1 MPIYEAQADS
11 LAPIPV
17 TSFATLGLKERGDLQ
32 RLLLT
37 RIDAL
42 EPGLLIL
49 ADEYSGWAD
58 SARRIDLLCLDTDA
72 SLVVIELKRDEDGGH
87 MDLQALR
94 YAAMVS
100 AMTFDQAVA
109 ALARYRNRAAP
120 DEEGARAAI
129 LGHLGWTEPDEAAF
143 ARKTR
148 IILAAADF
156 GKEIT
161 TTVMWLRDAYGM
173 DIRCTRLRPHRL
185 DDRRVLLDIQPLIPL
200 PEAAEFQIQIEAKQ
214 AATRKEQT
222 GREAA
227 LARFLTL
234 LAERAA
240 ARTPLHAGRQP
251 DIGFGVLSSPI
262 GRGGFRIN
270 YVITK
275 DRSRVELLIQ
285 RDDGRALL
293 QRIQQDKVA
302 IEADFGGPL
311 EWLEREGV
319 RQCRILHQVEGG
331 YLSPES
337 EWPAIQD
344 QLIDAMIRLDRAVR
358 QRVRAVAEG

>member
-11 LAPIPV
+11 LAAIPV
-17 TSFATLGLKERGDLQ
+17 TSFVALGFKERGDLQ

-37 RIDAL
+37 RIEAV

-58 SARRIDLLCLDTDA
+58 SSRRIDLLCLDTDA

-87 MDLQALR
+87 MELQALR

-109 ALARYRNRAAP
+109 TLARYRNRVTP

-129 LGHLGWTEPDEAAF
+129 LNHLGWSEPDEAAF

-148 IILAAADF
+148 IILVAADF

-161 TTVMWLRDAYGM
+161 TTVMWLRDTHGM

-185 DDRRVLLDIQPLIPL
+185 DGGRVLLDIQPLIPL
-200 PEAAEFQIQIEAKQ
+200 PEAAEFQIQIGAKQ

-222 GREAA
+222 EREAT
-227 LARFLTL
+227 LTRFLSQ

-240 ARTPLHAGRQP
+240 TKTQLHVGRVPDAPLGT
-251 DIGFGVLSSPI
+251 LSGSI
-262 GRGGFRIN
+262 GRAPFSIN
-270 YVITK
+270 YVVAK
-275 DRSRVELLIQ
+275 NRSRVELLIQ
-285 RDDGRALL
+285 GENGRALL
-293 QRIQQDKVA
+293 LRLKEAQAA
-302 IEADFGGPL
+302 IESDFGSAL
-311 EWLEREGV
+311 EWQEKEGV
-319 RQCRILHQVEGG
+319 RQCRACCSVEGG
-331 YLSPES
+331 YGSPES
-337 EWPAIQD
+337 TWPDIQD
-344 QLIDAMIRLDRAVR
+344 HLINAMIQLDRAMR
-358 QRVRAVAEG
+358 QRVRTVAEG